1 MFHMIAEMKPGA
13 TERQKAARIEYL
25 RQREVLKRLRSD
37 TYGLPTHNTPPENV
51 RDGKAICC
59 P

>member
-1 MFHMIAEMKPGA
+1 MCHMIVEMKPGA

-25 RQREVLKRLRSD
+25 RRWEVLKRLRSD
-37 TYGLPTHNTPPENV
+37 TYGVPTHNIPPENA
-51 RDGKAICC
+51 RDGKVICC